1 MQVVPATE
9 DDEDGVPVHMEY
21 TAGEMQSA
29 GVEGV
34 YLLRG
39 ALTGAECASILKS
52 IKLMVDD
59 GVQAEPIRYIAT
71 VPGPI
76 CCPTCTWSMPPPHHH
91 HHSVSGTARVRIWT
105 TSARA
110 CPSTPHRCLGW
121 LQ

>member
-1 MQVVPATE
+1 MPATE
-9 DDEDGVPVHMEY
+9 DDGDGVHMDY

-59 GVQAEPIRYIAT
+59 GV
-71 VPGPI
+71 
-76 CCPTCTWSMPPPHHH
+76 
-91 HHSVSGTARVRIWT
+91 
-105 TSARA
+105 
-110 CPSTPHRCLGW
+110 
-121 LQ
+121 